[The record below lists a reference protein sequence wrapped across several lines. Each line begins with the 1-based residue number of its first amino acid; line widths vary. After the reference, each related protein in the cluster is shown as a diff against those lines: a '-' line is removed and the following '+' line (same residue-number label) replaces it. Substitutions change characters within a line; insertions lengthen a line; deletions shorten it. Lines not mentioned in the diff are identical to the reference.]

1 MSRKCPIRSAMEGC
15 PDSGPFSGR
24 FEAHRQPGPL
34 NGTVDGYGSSPGP
47 IPASAE
53 SAVVRY
59 TPLADVAVSQSASP
73 LLLYRAADA
82 ADGSGGAVNEREK
95 ATQSEAS
102 EGIGFGREVSR

>member
-24 FEAHRQPGPL
+24 FEAFRQPGPL
-34 NGTVDGYGSSPGP
+34 NGIADGYSPSPGP

-53 SAVVRY
+53 SAVVRN
-59 TPLADVAVSQSASP
+59 TPLADLAVSQSASP

-95 ATQSEAS
+95 ATQSEALR
-102 EGIGFGREVSR
+102 GIGFGREVSR